1 MRLRRLASRLAVLAT
16 VGVLATAA
24 GGTPAGARVR
34 ADPPDPAPFTGLGAW
49 ISVFEYVPAFLAAP
63 GPPTVVPQ
71 TVNDLAALG
80 VRTLYLQAA
89 IDDPRSPDLIV
100 NRTLVSEMLRR
111 AHADG
116 LRVVAWYYPQ
126 LADPARDEAR
136 LDALVRFRAAGQHFD
151 GVALDIESRQ
161 VADVTDRNRRLV
173 AVARQLRSKARSL
186 PLGAI
191 VYPAVQL
198 EVVNPVLWPQFPYR
212 ALASSVDV
220 WLPMTYWTDRSGVYR
235 DAFRY
240 TDESIRRLRTD
251 LHEPHARVAPIGG
264 LAGDSTPTDYVEFAQ
279 AVRTDHAIGRSVYD
293 AAGTA
298 TTAWPYLRSP

>member
-1 MRLRRLASRLAVLAT
+1 MRLRALASGLAALAT
-16 VGVLATAA
+16 VVALVAA
-24 GGTPAGARVR
+24 GAAPAAARVR

-49 ISVFEYVPAFLAAP
+49 ISVFEYVPAFLTAP
-63 GPPTVVPQ
+63 GPPTVVPD
-71 TVNDLAALG
+71 TVHDLAALG
-80 VRTLYLQAA
+80 ARTLYLQAA
-89 IDDPRSPDLIV
+89 IDDPRAPNLIV

-126 LADPARDEAR
+126 LVDPARDEAR
-136 LDALVRFRAAGQHFD
+136 LDALARFQAHGQRFD

-173 AVARQLRSKARSL
+173 AVARQLRSTAPNL
-186 PLGAI
+186 PIGAI

-198 EVVNPVLWPQFPYR
+198 EVVNPVFWPQFPYR
-212 ALASSVDV
+212 ALAKSVTV
-220 WLPMTYWTDRSGVYR
+220 WLPMTYWTDRTGVYR

-240 TDESIRRLRTD
+240 TDESIRRLRVD
-251 LHEPHARVAPIGG
+251 LGDRHALVAPIGG

-279 AVRTDHAIGRSVYD
+279 AVHADHAIGRSVYD
-293 AAGTA
+293 AVGTA

>member
-1 MRLRRLASRLAVLAT
+1 MRSRRLASGLAVLAA
-16 VGVLATAA
+16 VGALVGAA
-24 GGTPAGARVR
+24 APAGARVR

-49 ISVFEYVPAFLAAP
+49 IDVFEYVPTFLTAP

-71 TVNDLAALG
+71 TVDDLAALG
-80 VRTLYLQAA
+80 ARTLYLQAA

-100 NRTLVSEMLRR
+100 NPTLVSQMLRR

-136 LDALVRFRAAGQHFD
+136 LDAIVRFRADGQRFD
-151 GVALDIESRQ
+151 GVALDIESQQ
-161 VADVTDRNRRLV
+161 VADVADRNRRLV
-173 AVARQLRSKARSL
+173 AVARQLRSQAPAL

-212 ALASSVDV
+212 ALASSVNV
-220 WLPMTYWTDRSGVYR
+220 WLPMTYWTVRSGVYR

-251 LHEPHARVAPIGG
+251 LHNPHAQVAPIGG
-264 LAGDSTPTDYVEFAQ
+264 LAGDSTVTDYVEFAR
-279 AVRTDHAIGRSVYD
+279 AVHADHAIGRSVFD